1 MCWAEEEALSITLS
15 FFIYSSPAP
24 LRRCISSLFIALIQS
39 SHFLHG
45 VGRDGG
51 LRQMFICLQR
61 TEFTLPQLQCL
72 LVPWMCLKW
81 WLAPK
86 FQFHP
91 FVDHHFFW
99 QRFHNLGVSWRVR
112 IIPSAYSSYQDYHD
126 TFQPKISC
134 WHHHLQILWTQQ
146 QHIAVFMLFFL
157 FFLFWPMASAT
168 FYCLFSYY
176 NWGAVSG
183 FIFLGVEPSL

>member
-15 FFIYSSPAP
+15 FFIYSSPAL

-86 FQFHP
+86 FQ
-91 FVDHHFFW
+91 
-99 QRFHNLGVSWRVR
+99 
-112 IIPSAYSSYQDYHD
+112 
-126 TFQPKISC
+126 PKIRC

-146 QHIAVFMLFFL
+146 QHIGVFMLFFL
-157 FFLFWPMASAT
+157 FFLFWPKASAT

-183 FIFLGVEPSL
+183 FIFPWCWTIPLRLPLVLAPALHGHVQATYFVWLTAFFFSSPR